1 MLGRPARKLNLL
13 TESIPAL
20 AGNIDCAPEPPS
32 VVAAMFVE
40 RLREF
45 HEIRRNAPRLRAG
58 NKPLAPLLSRQDNQ
72 EIAMRPSLF
81 ILGIFAVAF
90 FGAQPAKADGAWCAD
105 YKFHHG
111 GARNCGFATYQQ
123 CLATVTG
130 IGGSCGPN
138 PFYQPPGPPR
148 YTRLPRHNPY

>member
-32 VVAAMFVE
+32 LVAAMFVE

-72 EIAMRPSLF
+72 EIAMRSSLF

-90 FGAQPAKADGAWCAD
+90 FGAQPAEADGAWCA
-105 YKFHHG
+105 YYNFQHG

-138 PFYQPPGPPR
+138 PAYQPPGPPR
-148 YTRLPRHNPY
+148 YTKLPRHYPY